1 MNKLITI
8 FFCICFVFKA
18 SSQLPYKVGAVVS
31 DFAISSSLNTTQPF
45 NSLKSINGD
54 IVILD
59 FFGTWCVPC
68 VKALPTLTALQQQYP
83 TQLSVVLISIEE
95 EQRLKDFIAQRK
107 NVTLPIIVDKGETIT
122 QLFQPPAYPYTV
134 ILNKERSVIAITKA
148 EQITKGYIDS
158 LLTIKQPIK
167 IAVQKQPVVKQMQQV
182 IVSEK
187 MTTNAIV
194 ELSEQFIYAA
204 KTGTNTTNLTNK
216 LQTLPYDSLLNKLVT
231 DNEKK
236 AFWINIYNGFT
247 HVFLDK
253 NPEQYKNR
261 GRFFGAKQITI
272 AGKLFSLDD
281 IEHGILRRSKIKWSE
296 GYLNK
301 WFPSKTEKDLR
312 VDTLDYRIHFAL
324 NCGAKSCPPIA
335 FYNAVKINQQLDI
348 ATQAYLIGEAD
359 YYANKNTLQLPTLM
373 SWFRHDFGGKK
384 QMLKLVKKLGIVPAD
399 KQPKIHFKKYDWNLY
414 LNNFKS

>member
-1 MNKLITI
+1 MFFICTI
-8 FFCICFVFKA
+8 FRA
-18 SSQLPYKVGAVVS
+18 SSQTPYKVGDFVS
-31 DFAISSSLNTTQPF
+31 DFALGNTLNSQHVFSSLKN
-45 NSLKSINGD
+45 INGN

-83 TQLSVVLISIEE
+83 TQISIVLISIEE
-95 EQRLKDFIAQRK
+95 QQRLKDFIANRK
-107 NVTLPIIVDKGETIT
+107 GFMLPIVVDKDEAIT
-122 QLFQPPAYPYTV
+122 QLFQPTAYPYTV
-134 ILNKERSVIAITKA
+134 VLNNQSTIIAITKA
-148 EQITKGYIDS
+148 ENLTKTYIDS
-158 LLTIKQPIK
+158 LLSIQQPIK
-167 IAVQKQPVVKQMQQV
+167 TIEPQQPVVKQLQQV
-182 IVSEK
+182 IVK
-187 MTTNAIV
+187 QNLPMNTV
-194 ELSEQFIYAA
+194 VQLSEQFIYAA
-204 KTGTNTTNLTNK
+204 KTGTNTASLIDS
-216 LQTLPYDSLLNKLVT
+216 LQALKYDSLLHQLTT
-231 DNEKK
+231 DDAKK

-253 NPEQYKNR
+253 NPKQYKKR

-272 AGKLFSLDD
+272 AGKLFSLDA

-301 WFPSKTEKDLR
+301 WLPSKTEKDLR

-335 FYNAVKINQQLDI
+335 FYNAAKINQQLDV
-348 ATQAYLIGEAD
+348 ATKAYLFGEVTYNAS
-359 YYANKNTLQLPTLM
+359 NNTIELPTLM

-384 QMLKLVKKLGIVPAD
+384 QMLKLVKQLGIVPVD
-399 KQPKIHFKKYDWNLY
+399 KQPKINFKKYDWNIY